1 MKKHLTQMPQ
11 STAMI
16 PLDPKRP
23 LKLEPPNPYRAG
35 AAFLAWLSKQG
46 QEADLSDCLDKW
58 ELHNRNNPTKEFAG
72 WSLDVFIK
80 YIGPELI
87 IKGRRTYGE
96 IVKLTPKGV
105 DWAAEWAIEYKVQRW
120 HHGTQIPKKY

>member
-1 MKKHLTQMPQ
+1 
-11 STAMI
+11 MI

-23 LKLEPPNPYRAG
+23 LKLEEPNPYPAG

-58 ELHNRNNPTKEFAG
+58 DLHNRNKPTKELEKFN
-72 WSLDVFIK
+72 LDDFIK
-80 YIGPELI
+80 YLGPELI
-87 IKGRRTYGE
+87 IKGRRPYGE